1 MNRNQVEN
9 LAQQSSSTVDIN
21 LDEFLDKPVG
31 KAPQMVNLNGEV
43 SPAVL
48 AGILGVNVSMI
59 YTYRQEGKLPPNS
72 DATLRECIK
81 YHLTWW
87 QNKSANKATG
97 LSEAVQLQKIQLDR
111 ARTEAQWLAIKK
123 ERGELVDIG
132 LLAETFEPHFL
143 QMRAQLASISRKH
156 PELQK
161 ELDTLQKS
169 WVKLGLDM
177 RVQASE
183 ELEDFIQKEMD
194 REIEISDEDTT
205 EEGEDDESLS
215 SFY

>member
-1 MNRNQVEN
+1 MNRDQIEN
-9 LAQQSSSTVDIN
+9 IEQAAAVIDID
-21 LDEFLDKPVG
+21 LDEFLTKPKG
-31 KAPQMVNLNGEV
+31 TAAQMVNLNGEV

-72 DATLRECIK
+72 DASLRECIK
-81 YHLTWW
+81 FHLTWW
-87 QNKSANKATG
+87 QNKSTNKANG

-123 ERGELVDIG
+123 ERGELVDIK
-132 LLAETFEPHFL
+132 LLAATFEPYFL
-143 QMRAQLASISRKH
+143 QMKAQLASIARKH
-156 PELQK
+156 PELQH

-169 WVKLGLDM
+169 WVKLGSEM

-183 ELEDFIQKEMD
+183 ELDDFIRREMD
-194 REIEISDEDTT
+194 KEIEFSDEDTT
-205 EEGEDDESLS
+205 DEGDPDEQ
-215 SFY
+215 YADY

>member
-1 MNRNQVEN
+1 
-9 LAQQSSSTVDIN
+9 
-21 LDEFLDKPVG
+21 
-31 KAPQMVNLNGEV
+31 
-43 SPAVL
+43 
-48 AGILGVNVSMI
+48 
-59 YTYRQEGKLPPNS
+59 
-72 DATLRECIK
+72 
-81 YHLTWW
+81 
-87 QNKSANKATG
+87 
-97 LSEAVQLQKIQLDR
+97 
-111 ARTEAQWLAIKK
+111 
-123 ERGELVDIG
+123 
-132 LLAETFEPHFL
+132 
-143 QMRAQLASISRKH
+143 MRAQLASISRKH

-194 REIEISDEDTT
+194 REIEISNEDTT